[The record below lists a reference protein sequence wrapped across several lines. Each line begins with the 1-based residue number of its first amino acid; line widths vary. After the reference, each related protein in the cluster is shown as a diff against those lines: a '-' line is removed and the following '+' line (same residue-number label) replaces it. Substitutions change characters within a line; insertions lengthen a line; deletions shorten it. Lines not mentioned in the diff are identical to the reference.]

1 MNLIKELLEVRS
13 IGDLKDYW
21 LIHKNVLQKAALV
34 IIIVAAIFV
43 YFLGKNDV
51 QETAGELPQNE
62 VNTES
67 STGTASEEQSGTM
80 FIDISGCV
88 FNPGVYEVPEGTR
101 IFQVI
106 ERAGGLTSSADITN
120 LNRAEP
126 VSDGQKI
133 VIYSYEETAKGI
145 GYDQS
150 QQANI
155 SGQVS
160 GITQNGLVNINLATS
175 EELQTISGIGP
186 STASKIIDYRDK
198 NGKFNS
204 VDELKNVS
212 GIGDKTFEKL
222 KPYITV

>member
-1 MNLIKELLEVRS
+1 MNLIKELLDVRS
-13 IGDLKDYW
+13 VGDLKDYW

-51 QETAGELPQNE
+51 KEVHGEVADN
-62 VNTES
+62 VN
-67 STGTASEEQSGTM
+67 SEEISSETTVVASANM

-106 ERAGGLTSSADITN
+106 ERAGGLTSSADIAN
-120 LNRAEP
+120 LNRAEL

-145 GYDQS
+145 GYNQS
-150 QQANI
+150 AQVGI

-186 STASKIIDYRDK
+186 STASKIIDYREK

-204 VDELKNVS
+204 VDDLKNVS